1 MNRLSPRLAALA
13 AMVKSRALLVD
24 IGSDHGYLP
33 LFLLQE
39 GSVCGAVATD
49 LREGPLQSA
58 REHAQALAPELL
70 APEPFLPS
78 RLTLV
83 RTDGL
88 DGLRDRILAHTR
100 DGICDIVIAGMGG
113 ELIVSILGRAPWVQH
128 PAIRL
133 LLQPMTKPEAVRRFL
148 SDGGFFTERDTLVRE
163 GDRIYQI
170 LAAGT
175 KPPEEQRL
183 QPQPMTALEALAG
196 RREFWYLPPGAAPDG
211 TPCVPDP
218 LRLALFDGL
227 RRRTLAALA
236 GKRRASLPCTGEEAL
251 LGELDAAIAGLNA
264 DPSAGA
270 VSTPAPHPTPYTKG
284 AAQ

>member
-1 MNRLSPRLAALA
+1 
-13 AMVKSRALLVD
+13 MVRSRALLVD

-39 GSVCGAVATD
+39 GGVCGAVATD

-58 REHAQALAPELL
+58 REHAQGMSPDLL
-70 APEPFLPS
+70 APAPFLPS

-113 ELIVSILGRAPWVQH
+113 ELIVSILGRAPWVRH

-148 SDGGFFTERDTLVRE
+148 SDRGFFTERDALVRE

-175 KPPEEQRL
+175 RPPEEQEFQP

-196 RREFWYLPPGAAPDG
+196 RREFWYLPPDGAPDG
-211 TPCVPDP
+211 TQSGTPDGTPRVPDP

-236 GKRRASLPCTGEEAL
+236 GKQKASLPCAEEETL

-264 DPSAGA
+264 DPSAA
-270 VSTPAPHPTPYTKG
+270 PASTLPPHPTPYTKG